1 MSDPS
6 VAAVNAAANALGI
19 QFARPDVAQGLAQDA
34 EFRISQLIQPIVLL
48 KQITNSKRL
57 TCEHINSVLPYF
69 QQNILL
75 GYSERDDYDIQ
86 QITAPD
92 KSIIYFAEDTK
103 VPLQNITQEV
113 QKEPQRASH
122 FKFQWKMVNGAKFDE
137 AAMKNSFNTDKVG
150 MIAPITNIFANQFA
164 QNTDFSTKAE
174 NTKLSLPE
182 DLIDYF
188 NDATDILSSENFD
201 TLEFVYPKLQTDIGT
216 APLLPFF
223 LKYFYAEI
231 AEYLDNSSR
240 MIPVA
245 RATLALVS
253 NTYLPISLYVHSFL
267 KIAFT
272 LSQTVVVTNN
282 LINDEC
288 IRQTAGDIIIA
299 LIKRASSEY
308 PGIRTEIFNQ
318 LVGVSFNP
326 ETNYP
331 ALYGA
336 LYTLLNLDDDAFRT
350 VIPHAKVI
358 AERCIEDNSNSY
370 ADATHR
376 MIKNTIK
383 SFMNNHTAIDKKFA
397 EVLKNFP

>member
-1 MSDPS
+1 MNLAVFKMSDPS

-137 AAMKNSFNTDKVG
+137 AAMKNSFNNDKVG

-288 IRQTAGDIIIA
+288 IRQTAGDITVSYTH
-299 LIKRASSEY
+299 LTL
-308 PGIRTEIFNQ
+308 PTTER
-318 LVGVSFNP
+318 V
-326 ETNYP
+326 
-331 ALYGA
+331 
-336 LYTLLNLDDDAFRT
+336 
-350 VIPHAKVI
+350 
-358 AERCIEDNSNSY
+358 
-370 ADATHR
+370 
-376 MIKNTIK
+376 
-383 SFMNNHTAIDKKFA
+383 
-397 EVLKNFP
+397 